1 MWIVILIAVIILYCK
16 FRKPRTT
23 TSDKPEPQYRTPRD
37 AYEAETNHLYK
48 KAFQEIQDI
57 RNQRKYVFRP
67 YVEYLMQNL
76 GFLSGLSF
84 AITEMPKKRERDKT
98 AEKFLSDVESQLLEA
113 LQADDPEIRGEAIR
127 AYMSMTDKTKL
138 RVRMQFACEPKG
150 YRIPEGASPARMR
163 PIYPRYDQPLYRP
176 EPRSSQP
183 NYDYKPNTEDLDYQA
198 ELLRQQQQEGYE
210 EFQARMREQNAER
223 ERIDRMRR
231 EGLVIE
237 ADEAE
242 ADFHR
247 KFG

>member
-67 YVEYLMQNL
+67 YVEYLMRNL

-113 LQADDPEIRGEAIR
+113 LQVDDPEIRGEAIR

>member
-1 MWIVILIAVIILYCK
+1 MWIVILIAAIILYSMFHK
-16 FRKPRTT
+16 
-23 TSDKPEPQYRTPRD
+23 SDNQGHAKDKAQYQTPQD
-37 AYEAETNHLYK
+37 AYDAETNYLYK

-67 YVEYLMQNL
+67 YVEYLMRNL
-76 GFLSGLSF
+76 GFFSGLSF
-84 AITEMPKKRERDKT
+84 AITEMPKKRERDKA

-113 LQADDPEIRGEAIR
+113 LQADDPEISGEAIR
-127 AYMSMTDKTKL
+127 SYMSMTDKTKL
-138 RVRMQFACEPKG
+138 RVRMQFACEPKA
-150 YRIPEGASPARMR
+150 YRIPEGASPTRVR
-163 PIYPRYDQPLYRP
+163 PIYPRYNQPLYRP
-176 EPRSSQP
+176 EPRSSRP
-183 NYDYKPNTEDLDYQA
+183 SYDYRPNTEDLDYQA
-198 ELLRQQQQEGYE
+198 ELLRQQQQEDYE

-242 ADFHR
+242 ADFHH